1 MFADLLVSYS
11 VGVVFF
17 LFLFGWT
24 KLEENREWLACVVAV
39 VWPLFLLYLAVYI
52 VCLTIYF
59 AGFKSRIILT
69 NILVEF
75 KAKRLC
81 EREIF
86 QNDRGT
92 VTSLMSKSEF
102 GAAQGE
108 QFLTETFDGSLPRF
122 LAAFTRRKKLS
133 EKEIKEIQKLID
145 DHREV
150 HQ

>member
-1 MFADLLVSYS
+1 MEKYKLGEMEQKFADLI
-11 VGVVFF
+11 
-17 LFLFGWT
+17 W
-24 KLEENREWLACVVAV
+24 ENEPISSRA
-39 VWPLFLLYLAVYI
+39 
-52 VCLTIYF
+52 LTE
-59 AGFKSRIILT
+59 LC
-69 NILVEF
+69 E
-75 KAKRLC
+75 KAFSWKRTTTYTMLKRLC

>member
-1 MFADLLVSYS
+1 MKKYKLGEMEQKFADLIWENEPVSS
-11 VGVVFF
+11 
-17 LFLFGWT
+17 
-24 KLEENREWLACVVAV
+24 RA
-39 VWPLFLLYLAVYI
+39 
-52 VCLTIYF
+52 LTE
-59 AGFKSRIILT
+59 LC
-69 NILVEF
+69 E
-75 KAKRLC
+75 KAFSWKRTTTYTMLKRLC

>member
-1 MFADLLVSYS
+1 MVEMEKYKLGEMEQKFADLIWENEPVSS
-11 VGVVFF
+11 
-17 LFLFGWT
+17 
-24 KLEENREWLACVVAV
+24 RA
-39 VWPLFLLYLAVYI
+39 
-52 VCLTIYF
+52 LTE
-59 AGFKSRIILT
+59 LC
-69 NILVEF
+69 E
-75 KAKRLC
+75 KAFSWKRTTTYTMLKRLC

-86 QNDRGT
+86 QNESGT

>member
-1 MFADLLVSYS
+1 MEKYKLGEMEQKFADLI
-11 VGVVFF
+11 
-17 LFLFGWT
+17 W
-24 KLEENREWLACVVAV
+24 ENEPISSRA
-39 VWPLFLLYLAVYI
+39 
-52 VCLTIYF
+52 LTE
-59 AGFKSRIILT
+59 LC
-69 NILVEF
+69 E
-75 KAKRLC
+75 KAFSWKRTTTYTMLKRLC

-150 HQ
+150 PQ

>member
-1 MFADLLVSYS
+1 MEKYKLGEMEQKFADLI
-11 VGVVFF
+11 
-17 LFLFGWT
+17 W
-24 KLEENREWLACVVAV
+24 ENEPISSRR
-39 VWPLFLLYLAVYI
+39 
-52 VCLTIYF
+52 LTE
-59 AGFKSRIILT
+59 LC
-69 NILVEF
+69 E
-75 KAKRLC
+75 KAFSWKRTTTYTMLKRLC

-122 LAAFTRRKKLS
+122 LVAFTRRKKLS

-150 HQ
+150 PQ

>member
-1 MFADLLVSYS
+1 MEKYKLGEMEQKFAYLI
-11 VGVVFF
+11 
-17 LFLFGWT
+17 W
-24 KLEENREWLACVVAV
+24 ENEPISSRA
-39 VWPLFLLYLAVYI
+39 
-52 VCLTIYF
+52 LTE
-59 AGFKSRIILT
+59 LC
-69 NILVEF
+69 E
-75 KAKRLC
+75 KAFSWKRTTTYTMLKRLC

>member
-1 MFADLLVSYS
+1 MEKYKLGEMEQKFADLIWENEPVSS
-11 VGVVFF
+11 
-17 LFLFGWT
+17 
-24 KLEENREWLACVVAV
+24 RA
-39 VWPLFLLYLAVYI
+39 
-52 VCLTIYF
+52 LTE
-59 AGFKSRIILT
+59 LC
-69 NILVEF
+69 E
-75 KAKRLC
+75 KAFSWKRTTTYTMLKRLC

-86 QNDRGT
+86 QNDSGT

>member
-1 MFADLLVSYS
+1 MEKYKLGEMEQKFADLI
-11 VGVVFF
+11 
-17 LFLFGWT
+17 W
-24 KLEENREWLACVVAV
+24 ENEPISSRR
-39 VWPLFLLYLAVYI
+39 
-52 VCLTIYF
+52 LTE
-59 AGFKSRIILT
+59 LC
-69 NILVEF
+69 E
-75 KAKRLC
+75 KAFSWKRTTTYTMLKRLC

-86 QNDRGT
+86 QNDSGA